1 MNETKIVRI
10 CLTSLCTDSS
20 TLLTDWGRRKAFLA
34 PDNKMLNM
42 NENKIVR
49 DEFENICS

>member
-1 MNETKIVRI
+1 M
-10 CLTSLCTDSS
+10 
-20 TLLTDWGRRKAFLA
+20 LLTDWGRSKAFLA